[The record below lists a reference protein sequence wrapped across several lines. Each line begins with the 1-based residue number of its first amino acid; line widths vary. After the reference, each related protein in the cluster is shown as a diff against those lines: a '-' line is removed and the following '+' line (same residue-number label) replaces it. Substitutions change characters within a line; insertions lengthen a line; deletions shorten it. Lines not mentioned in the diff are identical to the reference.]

1 MITVPV
7 SPDRPD
13 PDVIAR
19 AVDALRRGRVVAYP
33 TDTLYGL
40 AVDPRQDD
48 AVDRLY
54 AAKRRDAGMAIPLI
68 AASIAQVNEAAA
80 LTPAERRLAEAFWP
94 GPLTI
99 VLRAR
104 DTISRKLAGPGAT
117 VAVRVPA
124 HDVARAL
131 ANGLGF
137 CITATSANRSG
148 QPPAVTAHDVRA
160 ALIEGID
167 LLLDAGPTSGGAPST
182 IVEMAA
188 DGPRLVRAGAIAW
201 DRVLE
206 SLK

>member
-68 AASIAQVNEAAA
+68 AASIAQVNDAAA
-80 LTPAERRLAEAFWP
+80 LAPAERRLADAFWP

-117 VAVRVPA
+117 VAVRLPA
-124 HDVARAL
+124 HAVARAL

-148 QPPAVTAHDVRA
+148 QPPAVTADDVRA

-167 LLLDAGPTSGGAPST
+167 VLLDAGPTSGGAPST